1 MRKSTQLN
9 VQMLLLTVLM
19 GIVAWL
25 ISLWTYDLVVDTL
38 PRPLTIGL
46 MFALLSLFVGLGVFI
61 ISTVR
66 GTFEENIMINGSS
79 ASVLMIALLAP
90 VLFIA
95 LGALF
100 QWIYGLHINPDLSE
114 PTSYVFV
121 IDDSGSMEG
130 NDPSQLRYEAI
141 GEVLEKKPSD
151 FPYMVYGFADDV
163 TLLREMQPVSAG
175 TAGLIGNSNGGTSIK
190 SALDQVI
197 SDYQKGVWN
206 GGTTPKVILLTD
218 GYATDLGWFSSI
230 NGTLKQYARNRISVS
245 TVGLGD
251 VDLGLMERIAAATGG
266 VFIDIS
272 DAASLADAM
281 DNAATQYAVDDL
293 LTMRYPGR
301 MDVLFGF
308 LRILFISLL
317 GICIG
322 LLKSIAY
329 GQMDSSTLTVIS
341 SAIQSVV
348 GAIVM
353 ELFTSLMGVS
363 DRMCWFAL
371 WLLITAT
378 VCTKQETYRRAPY
391 RPSRRSGRSAR
402 NLR

>member
-9 VQMLLLTVLM
+9 VQMLLLTLLV
-19 GIVAWL
+19 GIAAWF
-25 ISLWTYDLVVDTL
+25 ISSWAYDLVVDSL

-46 MFALLSLFVGLGVFI
+46 MFALLSLLVGLGVFI
-61 ISTVR
+61 ISTVQ
-66 GTFEENIMINGSS
+66 GTFEENIVTNGSS

-90 VLFIA
+90 VLLIA

-100 QWIYGLHINPDLSE
+100 QWIYGLHISPDLSE
-114 PTSYVFV
+114 PTAYVFV

-130 NDPSQLRYEAI
+130 NDPSQLRYKAI

-151 FPYMVYGFADDV
+151 FPYMVYGFANEV

-175 TAGLIGNSNGGTSIK
+175 TAGLTGYSNGGTSIK
-190 SALDQVI
+190 GALDQVI
-197 SDYQKGVWN
+197 SDYQNGVWD
-206 GGTTPKVILLTD
+206 GGETPKVILLTD

-230 NGTLKQYARNRISVS
+230 NGILKQYARNRISVS

-251 VDLGLMERIAAATGG
+251 VDVELMERIAAATGG

-293 LTMRYPGR
+293 LTTRYPGR
-301 MDVLFGF
+301 MDVLFGI

-317 GICIG
+317 GVCIG

-391 RPSRRSGRSAR
+391 RPSRRRGRSAR
-402 NLR
+402 SLR

>member
-9 VQMLLLTVLM
+9 VQMLLLTLLV
-19 GIVAWL
+19 GIVAWF
-25 ISLWTYDLVVDTL
+25 ISSWTYDLVVDTL

-46 MFALLSLFVGLGVFI
+46 MFALLSLLVGLGVFI
-61 ISTVR
+61 ISTVQ
-66 GTFEENIMINGSS
+66 GTFEENIVTNGSS

-114 PTSYVFV
+114 PTAYVFV

-130 NDPSQLRYEAI
+130 NDPSQLRYKAI

-151 FPYMVYGFADDV
+151 FPYMVYGFANDV

-175 TAGLIGNSNGGTSIK
+175 TAGLTGNSNGGTSIK
-190 SALDQVI
+190 GALDQVI
-197 SDYQKGVWN
+197 SDYQNGVWD
-206 GGTTPKVILLTD
+206 GGETPKVILLTD

-251 VDLGLMERIAAATGG
+251 VDVGLMERIAAATGG

-293 LTMRYPGR
+293 LTTRYPGR
-301 MDVLFGF
+301 MDVLFGI

-317 GICIG
+317 GVCIG

-402 NLR
+402 SLR